1 MKTRKAAQN
10 SLNLGLNLI
19 RNFTFSSAL
28 KLLLPFLAL
37 GAQALEPK
45 IVMKPEPSLKNGLYF
60 VADKPYNG
68 TLKVLHY
75 SAEDLY
81 DVNFMGV
88 VYPRLKPLPPT
99 LIREIDVKDGTAV
112 LQRDYFDGRDKP
124 SNEYPIKNGLYD
136 GVAKSYYAD
145 GGELRSQSEYKAG
158 KREGFYKLYY
168 QGSGKLKQQGAYKAD
183 RREGVFT
190 DYYESGEV
198 SARHPYKGGLRNG
211 KDVDYYKSGKVRGER
226 SYKGG
231 KRQGVE
237 KWYHANG
244 ALRQTG
250 AYKDDR
256 KQGVWK
262 LFYENGKTRVVEN
275 FKDGERDGAVRE
287 YYASGVLQGEYEFER
302 GRLVRAKKYDES
314 GKLISDKSDK
324 NGLARE

>member
-1 MKTRKAAQN
+1 M
-10 SLNLGLNLI
+10 GLNLI
-19 RNFTFSSAL
+19 RNFNFSSAL
-28 KLLLPFLAL
+28 KFLLLLPFLAL

-45 IVMKPEPSLKNGLYF
+45 IIRQPEPVLKNGLYF
-60 VADKPYNG
+60 VADKPYSG

-88 VYPRLKPLPPT
+88 VYPRAKPLPPT

-112 LQRDYFDGRDKP
+112 LQCDYFDGRDKP
-124 SNEYPIKNGLYD
+124 SNEYPLKNGLYD
-136 GVAKSYYAD
+136 GVAKSYYVD
-145 GGELRSQSEYKAG
+145 GGELKSQSEYKAG

-198 SARHPYKGGLRNG
+198 SARHPYKGGLRND

-237 KWYHANG
+237 RWYHDNG
-244 ALRQTG
+244 ALREMGANTGFMKHITKTVRSRLELRSRMVWRRARRSTTMQT
-250 AYKDDR
+250 
-256 KQGVWK
+256 
-262 LFYENGKTRVVEN
+262 
-275 FKDGERDGAVRE
+275 
-287 YYASGVLQGEYEFER
+287 ASSKP
-302 GRLVRAKKYDES
+302 RAS
-314 GKLISDKSDK
+314 LSAAGSCALK
-324 NGLARE
+324 NTTKAAN

>member
-1 MKTRKAAQN
+1 MQ
-10 SLNLGLNLI
+10 
-19 RNFTFSSAL
+19 
-28 KLLLPFLAL
+28 
-37 GAQALEPK
+37 
-45 IVMKPEPSLKNGLYF
+45 PEPVLKNGLYF
-60 VADKPYNG
+60 VADKPYSG

-88 VYPRLKPLPPT
+88 VYPRAKPLPPT

-112 LQRDYFDGRDKP
+112 LQCDYFDGRDKP
-124 SNEYPIKNGLYD
+124 SNEYPLKNGLYD
-136 GVAKSYYAD
+136 GVAKSYYVD
-145 GGELRSQSEYKAG
+145 GGELKSQSEYKAG

-198 SARHPYKGGLRNG
+198 SARHPYKGGLRND

-237 KWYHANG
+237 RWYHDNG
-244 ALRQTG
+244 ALREMGANTGFMKHITKTVRSRLELRSRMVWRRARRSTTMQT
-250 AYKDDR
+250 
-256 KQGVWK
+256 
-262 LFYENGKTRVVEN
+262 
-275 FKDGERDGAVRE
+275 
-287 YYASGVLQGEYEFER
+287 ASSKP
-302 GRLVRAKKYDES
+302 RAS
-314 GKLISDKSDK
+314 LSAAGSCALK
-324 NGLARE
+324 NTTKAAN